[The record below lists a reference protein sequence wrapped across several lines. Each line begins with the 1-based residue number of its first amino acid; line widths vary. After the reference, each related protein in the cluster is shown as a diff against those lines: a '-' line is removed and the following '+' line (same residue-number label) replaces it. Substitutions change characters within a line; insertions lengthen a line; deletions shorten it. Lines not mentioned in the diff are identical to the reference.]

1 MECYIV
7 RRRKRKQEK
16 GLRRMCVV
24 ARRESW
30 ELGSE
35 ASEDLTEEVT
45 SESNPEGGEGKYHMV
60 SARSFQAQGTVP
72 AKSLK
77 QREG

>member
-1 MECYIV
+1 MEYYIV

-16 GLRRMCVV
+16 GLRSMCVV
-24 ARRESW
+24 W
-30 ELGSE
+30 LGGRVGSV
-35 ASEDLTEEVT
+35 ASVT
-45 SESNPEGGEGKYHMV
+45 SESDPEGGEGKCHMV
-60 SARSFQAQGTVP
+60 SRLFQAQGTAP